1 MEKQIPTNVQRKA
14 KITFVSGRIR
24 VIPMAPVDVEKG
36 ILNALSRGVP
46 FLEVP
51 NLVHGKVT
59 LQIPHIETIEEAHA
73 GDINM
78 DPHK

>member
-1 MEKQIPTNVQRKA
+1 MDKTPPVIQKKTKVA
-14 KITFVSGRIR
+14 FVSGRIR
-24 VIPMAPVDVEKG
+24 VIPMAPIDVERG
-36 ILNALSRGVP
+36 ILEALQRGVP

-59 LQIPHIETIEEAHA
+59 MQIPHIETVEEAHA